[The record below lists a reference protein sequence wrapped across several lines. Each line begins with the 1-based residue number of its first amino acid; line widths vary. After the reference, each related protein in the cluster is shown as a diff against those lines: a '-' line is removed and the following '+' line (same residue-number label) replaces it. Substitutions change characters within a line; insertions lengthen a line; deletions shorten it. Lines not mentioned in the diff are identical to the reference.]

1 MKPANKLP
9 TYHRSIS
16 RACRPA
22 GRLPLWAAAILLLPG
37 GGVVAQDFGID
48 HAREYKACMQLA
60 RTVPEDAFE
69 SALAWADQGG
79 DDAAAHCAA
88 VALVGLGH
96 YEEAAGRLE
105 QLAGTLKA
113 ENADLRVGILAQAAQ
128 AWHSTGQL
136 ERAYGAQ
143 SAALKIEPENV
154 ELLIDRSILLGA
166 AANYWEAID
175 DLNRAAELGPE
186 RADVLIYRANAYR
199 FLEALELAREDVDR
213 ALALAPNDPE
223 GLLERGNIHRLTGNL
238 NAAREDWLRAAELA
252 EGNPTGDAA
261 QANLAKLDLKLD

>member
-1 MKPANKLP
+1 MNPANKP
-9 TYHRSIS
+9 PSDHRPQS
-16 RACRPA
+16 RSNQAAR
-22 GRLPLWAAAILLLPG
+22 RLPLLSAAVLLALGGHAI
-37 GGVVAQDFGID
+37 AQDFGID
-48 HAREYKACMQLA
+48 HAREYKACMELA

-69 SALAWADQGG
+69 SALAWADRGG

-96 YEEAAGRLE
+96 YEQAAGRLE
-105 QLAGTLKA
+105 QLAGTLKT
-113 ENADLRVGILAQAAQ
+113 ENAHLRVGILAQAAQ
-128 AWHSTGQL
+128 AWLLTGQI
-136 ERAYGAQ
+136 ERAFGAQ
-143 SAALKIEPENV
+143 TAALKIEPENV

-175 DLNRAAELGPE
+175 DLNRAAELAPE

-199 FLEALELAREDVDR
+199 FLEALELAREDVER
-213 ALALAPNDPE
+213 ALALAPDDPE
-223 GLLERGNIHRLTGNL
+223 GLLERGNIHRLSGNV

-261 QANLAKLDLKLD
+261 QANLAKLDLKVD